1 MGRKVSLIGIV
12 VLTVAALVAT
22 LVAGNSPLLGLDLQG
37 GVSVVLQPTN
47 DVESDTLDQS
57 IEIIRRR
64 VDGLGVAEPEVTR
77 QGDTILVQL
86 PGVDNQQRAV
96 ELVGQTAELRFRPVL
111 QELPPVGA
119 IPDTTIP
126 TVPPDST
133 TPTTVAEGPA
143 DTSATA
149 STITDGP
156 PEQGLAP
163 PPVAGESAAPAQAP
177 TTVAPTA
184 TTAPTV
190 DLSEIDPSQ
199 IDPSQLAPQVE
210 LPENLTDEGI
220 TPLDADDPDEIV
232 VLPQRDEDGEIIS
245 RFVLGPQLLTGSA
258 LEGADALTD
267 ELGTQ
272 WQVNPT
278 FKSGEDGIDLFN
290 AAAAECNNP
299 ASTVC
304 PAQGGGPGRLAIVL
318 DGEVISAPA
327 IQQAS
332 FERDQITISG
342 SFDESGA
349 KDLALVL
356 RFGALPVELER
367 QDTRT
372 VSATLG
378 KDSLQAG
385 IVAGLIGLGLV
396 AIFMLAF
403 YRLLGLIA
411 MLSLA
416 LSAGIL
422 WSVISYLG
430 ASQGLALTLA
440 GVTGLIVSIGV
451 SLDSNIVYFEHLKE
465 DVRRGRTMR
474 SSVDPSFTAAFSTI
488 VKADV
493 ASLIGA
499 GVLYWLTIGPVRGF
513 ALYLGLATL
522 IDLVASYF
530 FMRPAVILLA
540 QSRRFRDRPRAFGLP
555 ARTDEGVPA

>member
-1 MGRKVSLIGIV
+1 VITL
-12 VLTVAALVAT
+12 AALVAT
-22 LVAGNSPLLGLDLQG
+22 FSAGNSPLLGLDLQG

-47 DVESDTLDQS
+47 DVDNDTLDQS

-96 ELVGQTAELRFRPVL
+96 ELVGQTAELRFRPVI
-111 QELPPVGA
+111 QELPPVGVELA
-119 IPDTTIP
+119 DITDL
-126 TVPPDST
+126 TVPPDSS
-133 TPTTVAEGPA
+133 PTTVPGGP
-143 DTSATA
+143 TS

-156 PEQGLAP
+156 AEQGLAP
-163 PPVAGESAAPAQAP
+163 PPVAGESAAAVQELAQAP
-177 TTVAPTA
+177 TTEAPAPTTP
-184 TTAPTV
+184 TTAPPIDAGAT
-190 DLSEIDPSQ
+190 DLES
-199 IDPSQLAPQVE
+199 LLPQ
-210 LPENLTDEGI
+210 PLTDEGI
-220 TPLDADDPDEIV
+220 TPRAADEPDADV
-232 VLPQRDEDGEIIS
+232 VLPQRDDDGEIIS
-245 RFVLGPQLLTGSA
+245 RFWLGPQLLTGSA
-258 LEGADALTD
+258 LESADALTD
-267 ELGTQ
+267 QLGTQ

-278 FKSGEDGIDLFN
+278 FKSGADGIDLFN

-299 ASTVC
+299 TSTVC
-304 PAQGGGPGRLAIVL
+304 PPGADGVGRLAIVL
-318 DGEVISAPA
+318 DAEVISAPA
-327 IQQAS
+327 IQQPS
-332 FERDQITISG
+332 FERDQITITG
-342 SFDESGA
+342 DFGESEA

-378 KDSLQAG
+378 EDSLRAG
-385 IVAGLIGLGLV
+385 VLAGLIGLGIV
-396 AIFMLAF
+396 AVFMIAF
-403 YRLLGLIA
+403 YRLLGVIA
-411 MLSLA
+411 MMSLA
-416 LSAGIL
+416 LSAAIL
-422 WSVISYLG
+422 WSIISYLG

-474 SSVDPSFTAAFSTI
+474 SSVDRSFNSAFSTI

-530 FMRPAVILLA
+530 FMRPAVILTA
-540 QSRRFRDRPRAFGLP
+540 QNKRLRDRPRAFGLP
-555 ARTDEGVPA
+555 ADSPEEVPA